1 MSDVFNKEMVQFALD
16 CGKEI
21 DQELKTGTYAYFNLP
36 NFESPTDVQI
46 LRETGATT
54 VGASTVPEHTAAG
67 ALKMKNICIS
77 LVTNMGCGLSD
88 QVLDGY
94 EVLEEGNKAL
104 GRIGA
109 LVSKITEKFEL

>member
-1 MSDVFNKEMVQFALD
+1 MSAIFDQDMVKFAVN
-16 CGKEI
+16 CGAEI
-21 DQELKTGTYAYFNLP
+21 GQNLKTGTYAYYHLP

-46 LRETGATT
+46 LRQIGATT
-54 VGASTVPEHTAAG
+54 VGASTIPEHIAAG
-67 ALKMKNICIS
+67 ALKMKNICLS

-109 LVSKITEKFEL
+109 LVSKVVEKFEL